1 MTSGIKQT
9 DTKIIQ
15 KISHGSPLVP
25 DKGTPSGGVKGDR
38 KARRGSGKSAGKEN
52 PRKGSQLK
60 EINSSKQSDRGD
72 KSCVQFS
79 PSVAVQK
86 MQFEAGTV
94 ERNITKSSGVV
105 SFPTSSL
112 PDLNTSSPASVLFHQ
127 PFTDLQQVQLR
138 AQIFV
143 YGSLM

>member
-1 MTSGIKQT
+1 M
-9 DTKIIQ
+9 Q

-25 DKGTPSGGVKGDR
+25 DEGTPSGGAKGDR
-38 KARRGSGKSAGKEN
+38 KASRGSGKSGKEN
-52 PRKGSQLK
+52 PRKGRQSK
-60 EINSSKQSDRGD
+60 AINSSKQSDRGD

-86 MQFEAGTV
+86 IQFETGTGTGTI

-112 PDLNTSSPASVLFHQ
+112 PDLNTTSASVLFHQ

>member
-1 MTSGIKQT
+1 MQE
-9 DTKIIQ
+9 
-15 KISHGSPLVP
+15 ISHASPLVP
-25 DKGTPSGGVKGDR
+25 DKGTPSGGAKSDR
-38 KARRGSGKSAGKEN
+38 KARRGSGKSGKEN

-60 EINSSKQSDRGD
+60 EINSSKQSDRGN
-72 KSCVQFS
+72 KSSVQCS

-94 ERNITKSSGVV
+94 ERNITKSSGAV
-105 SFPTSSL
+105 SFPTSNL

-127 PFTDLQQVQLR
+127 PFTDQQQVQLR

-143 YGSLM
+143 YGTLM